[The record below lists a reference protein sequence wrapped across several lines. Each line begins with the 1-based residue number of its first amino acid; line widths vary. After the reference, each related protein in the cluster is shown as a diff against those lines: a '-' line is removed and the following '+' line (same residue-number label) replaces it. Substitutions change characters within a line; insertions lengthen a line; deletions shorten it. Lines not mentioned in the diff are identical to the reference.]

1 MFQRVWIGMD
11 DADFVMRDE
20 GQMMG
25 GEFFVNLCE
34 RGGSIARLGAFS
46 TGKMMVNEV
55 LFHAI
60 LGFQILDTEMCS
72 RLSRFAISESNIY
85 IYHNIISNHIIPY

>member
-1 MFQRVWIGMD
+1 
-11 DADFVMRDE
+11 
-20 GQMMG
+20 
-25 GEFFVNLCE
+25 
-34 RGGSIARLGAFS
+34 
-46 TGKMMVNEV
+46 MVNEV

-85 IYHNIISNHIIPY
+85 IYIYISYHNRMG